1 MKIIFMGT
9 ASFSLE
15 VLKALHAAHEVVLV
29 VTQPD
34 KEVGRKKVLTPSLVS
49 EFAKSNQLPLIKPQ
63 RLKDAI
69 DEITSY
75 ECDFI
80 VTASF
85 GQFVPT
91 KLLQYP
97 KKKAINVHAS
107 LLPKYRGASPI
118 HQAIRNGD
126 QETGITYMEMV
137 KEMDAGD
144 YYHQERLSIDPTW
157 TTKELMDHLAVLAS
171 QTINPFLNQFETY
184 PPIQQDISK
193 VSFAPKLSKEDGYI
207 DFSQSASEIV
217 NQVRAFADEPGC
229 RFMINN
235 QEIKVFEVSTTNH
248 SGEAGEV
255 LSVSEDGIIIAC
267 GRDSLQITELQLPGK
282 TRQNISVFIQ
292 GNSWLT
298 PGMKGVTPHGR
309 V

>member
-34 KEVGRKKVLTPSLVS
+34 KEVGRKKTLTPSLVS
-49 EFAKSNQLPLIKPQ
+49 EYANANQLPLIKPP
-63 RLKDAI
+63 RLKDAV

-85 GQFVPT
+85 GQFVPS
-91 KLLQYP
+91 KLLQHP

-126 QETGITYMEMV
+126 LETGITYMEMV

-144 YYHQERLSIDPTW
+144 TYHQERLTIDPSW
-157 TTKELMDHLAVLAS
+157 TTTDLMDQLAALAAR
-171 QTINPFLNQFETY
+171 TINPFLDHFETY
-184 PPIQQDISK
+184 QPMKQDITK
-193 VSFAPKLSKEDGYI
+193 VTFAPKLSKEDGYI
-207 DFSQSASEIV
+207 DFNQSAVAVV
-217 NQVRAFADEPGC
+217 NQVRAFSEEPGC
-229 RFMINN
+229 RFMIND
-235 QEIKVFEVSTTNH
+235 QEIKIFAGSTTNH
-248 SGEAGEV
+248 KGQPGEIVA
-255 LSVSEDGIIIAC
+255 VSQEGIIIAC
-267 GRDSLQITELQLPGK
+267 GQDSLKITELQLPGK
-282 TRQNISVFIQ
+282 TRQKVHAFIQ

-298 PGMKGVTPHGR
+298 PGMKGATPHGR
-309 V
+309 I

>member
-15 VLKALHAAHEVVLV
+15 VLKPLHAAHEVVLV

-157 TTKELMDHLAVLAS
+157 TTKELMDHLATLAS

-184 PPIQQDISK
+184 PSIQQDISR
-193 VSFAPKLSKEDGYI
+193 VTFAPKLSKEDGYI
-207 DFSQSASEIV
+207 DFNRTASSIV
-217 NQVRAFADEPGC
+217 NQVRAFAEEPGC
-229 RFMINN
+229 RFMIKD
-235 QEIKVFEVSTTNH
+235 QEIKVFEVSKTSHT
-248 SGEAGEV
+248 GEPGVV

-267 GRDSLQITELQLPGK
+267 GGDSLRITELQLPGK
-282 TRQNISVFIQ
+282 TRQHVRAFIQ
-292 GNSWLT
+292 GNTWLT
-298 PGMKGVTPHGR
+298 PGMKGVTPYGR
-309 V
+309 I

>member
-34 KEVGRKKVLTPSLVS
+34 KEVGRKKTITPSLVS
-49 EFAKSNQLPLIKPQ
+49 DYANANQLPLIKPP
-63 RLKDAI
+63 RLKDAV
-69 DEITSY
+69 DVITSY
-75 ECDFI
+75 DCDFI

-91 KLLQYP
+91 KLLQHP

-126 QETGITYMEMV
+126 HETGITYMEMV
-137 KEMDAGD
+137 KKMDAGNT
-144 YYHQERLSIDPTW
+144 YHQERLTIDPTW
-157 TTKELMDHLAVLAS
+157 TTTDLMDQLAVLAAR
-171 QTINPFLNQFETY
+171 TINPFLDHFETY
-184 PPIQQDISK
+184 QPMKQDTTK
-193 VSFAPKLSKEDGYI
+193 VTFAPKLSKEDGYI
-207 DFSQSASEIV
+207 DFTQPAAAIV
-217 NQVRAFADEPGC
+217 NQVRAFAEEPGC
-229 RFMINN
+229 RFMIND
-235 QEIKVFEVSTTNH
+235 QEIKVFAGSITKH
-248 SGEAGEV
+248 KGQPGEIV
-255 LSVSEDGIIIAC
+255 SVSQEGIIIAC
-267 GRDSLQITELQLPGK
+267 GQDSLKITELQLPGK
-282 TRQNISVFIQ
+282 TRQKVHAFIQ

-298 PGMKGVTPHGR
+298 PGMKGATPHGR
-309 V
+309 I